1 MHKKFY
7 SENVKERN
15 LSDKEDSAGSEMC
28 LVVGYR
34 ENDNEFNGFSW
45 RILPR
50 QLAYVIKSLKQK
62 LV

>member
-34 ENDNEFNGFSW
+34 ENDNEFNGFS
-45 RILPR
+45 
-50 QLAYVIKSLKQK
+50 
-62 LV
+62 